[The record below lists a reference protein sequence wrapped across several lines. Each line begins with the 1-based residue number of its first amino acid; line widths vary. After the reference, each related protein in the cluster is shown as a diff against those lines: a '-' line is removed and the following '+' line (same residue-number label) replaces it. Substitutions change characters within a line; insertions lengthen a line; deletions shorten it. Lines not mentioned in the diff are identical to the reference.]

1 VTVLAAV
8 EQGREHYA
16 ARAWSDAHAAL
27 SAADRQAA
35 LAAEDLELLAVAAY
49 MIGHQDEYTDV
60 LGRAHRAH
68 LDAGEGLKAAR
79 CAGWLGTNLA
89 MQGELG
95 RAGGWLSRARRLVER
110 EGRECVEQGY
120 LLIPAI
126 FEHEARGDIEA
137 AISTAGEVM
146 RIAERFG
153 DADLLAIAAQGQGT
167 LLAAHGRAKE
177 GLALMD
183 EAMLAVTTDDL
194 SPIVSGIVYCGVILG
209 CQAAHELRR
218 AQEWTA
224 ALSAWCEAQP
234 DMVAFTG
241 RCLVHRT
248 EILALDG
255 SWTQALEEAQRA
267 GERCLEGRNPRAAGE
282 AEYLQGELHRV
293 QGRLDAAEEAYRRAS
308 HHGREPQ
315 PGLALLRAAQGQA
328 GTALAAIRRALGET
342 TERSARARLL
352 PALVEIALDAGDVE
366 QARGACAELEELAA
380 AFESAQLA
388 AVAARARGAL
398 ELQAGDPGAALPSL
412 RRAAEGWQEL
422 GAPYELARTRALVA
436 LACSAL
442 GDADASRMEQDA
454 ARETLAAL
462 GAAPDLARL
471 EAPPA
476 RDRHGLSARELE
488 VLRLVASGAGNKAI
502 AAELVL
508 SEKTIERHLS
518 NIFAKLGVS
527 SRAAATAFAYEH
539 GLVAG

>member
-1 VTVLAAV
+1 MTVLAAV
-8 EQGREHYA
+8 ELGREHYA
-16 ARAWSDAHAAL
+16 ARSWGDAHAAL
-27 SAADRQAA
+27 SAADRQAP

-49 MIGHQDEYTDV
+49 MIGHQDEYADV

-126 FEHEARGDIEA
+126 FEHEARGDTEA
-137 AISTAGEVM
+137 AIATAGEVM

-153 DADLLAIAAQGQGT
+153 DADLLAIAAQGQGN
-167 LLAAHGRAKE
+167 LLAEHGHARE

-255 SWTQALEEAQRA
+255 SWSKALEEAQRA
-267 GERCLEGRNPRAAGE
+267 GERCLEGHNPRAAGE
-282 AEYLQGELHRV
+282 AEYLQGELHRM

-342 TERSARARLL
+342 TEPSARARLL
-352 PALVEIALDAGDVE
+352 PALVEIALDAGDAG

-388 AVAARARGAL
+388 AVSARARGAL

-436 LACSAL
+436 VACSAL

-471 EAPPA
+471 DAAPA

-508 SEKTIERHLS
+508 SDRTVDRHVS
-518 NIFAKLGVS
+518 NIFTKLRVT
-527 SRAAATAFAYEH
+527 SRAAATAYAYEH
-539 GLVAG
+539 GLV

>member
-1 VTVLAAV
+1 MTVLAAV
-8 EQGREHYA
+8 ELGREHYA
-16 ARAWSDAHAAL
+16 ARAWGDARAAL
-27 SAADRQAA
+27 SAADRQAP
-35 LAAEDLELLAVAAY
+35 LAAGDLELLAVAAY
-49 MIGHQDEYTDV
+49 MLGHQDEYTEA
-60 LGRAHRAH
+60 LARAHRAH

-79 CAGWLGTNLA
+79 CAGWIGTNLA

-126 FEHEARGDIEA
+126 FEHEAHGDIEA

-167 LLAAHGRAKE
+167 LMAEHGRARE

-218 AQEWTA
+218 AKEWTA

-255 SWTQALEEAQRA
+255 SWTQALAEAQRA
-267 GERCLEGRNPRAAGE
+267 GERCLEGGNPRAAGE
-282 AEYLQGELHRV
+282 AEYLQGELHRA

-315 PGLALLRAAQGQA
+315 PGLALLRAEQGHA

-352 PALVEIALDAGDVE
+352 PALVEIALDAGDVDA
-366 QARGACAELEELAA
+366 ARGACAELEELAA
-380 AFESAQLA
+380 PFESALLD

-398 ELQAGDPGAALPSL
+398 ELQAGDPGAALRSL

-422 GAPYELARTRALVA
+422 GAPYELARARARVA
-436 LACSAL
+436 RACSAL
-442 GDADASRMEQDA
+442 GDADAARMEQDA
-454 ARETLAAL
+454 ARETFAAL
-462 GAAPDLARL
+462 GAVLDLARL
-471 EAPPA
+471 DAPPA
-476 RDRHGLSARELE
+476 QDRHGLSARELE
-488 VLRLVASGAGNKAI
+488 VLRLVAAGHSNKAI

-508 SEKTIERHLS
+508 SEKTVERHLS
-518 NIFAKLGVS
+518 NIFAKVGVS

-539 GLVAG
+539 ALV